1 MSRFRPGWLP
11 SLAVLL
17 LFPGLLWLGFW
28 QLSRADEKEQLTA
41 LFESRRE
48 ALPLSVAQLREEP
61 DVAYRRVH
69 LQGHFDAGHS
79 LLLDNRTRAGQAGI
93 ELLQPFFDE
102 PSGQWLLVNRGWQAW
117 PDRRQPPQFSTPER
131 SVSLYGW
138 VYLPLGEPFQLH
150 GGPLQARWPW
160 LVGHVDV
167 PRTWALL
174 ERRGLPYEVRL
185 EPGPAALQA
194 DWPVVSMPAAKH
206 LGYALQWFALAGALL
221 CLFVYLGIHNAR
233 EQYPHEPIPERG

>member
-28 QLSRADEKEQLTA
+28 QLSRADEKEQLAA

-48 ALPLSVAQLREEP
+48 ALPLSVAQLREES

-167 PRTWALL
+167 A
-174 ERRGLPYEVRL
+174 EVARGRQVCHD
-185 EPGPAALQA
+185 GHVAAALQRWRDA
-194 DWPVVSMPAAKH
+194 RRHVEPHGPAP
-206 LGYALQWFALAGALL
+206 WAGAPLA
-221 CLFVYLGIHNAR
+221 V
-233 EQYPHEPIPERG
+233 ERGELRVMGIKG